1 MASSPPTSPQSPSS
15 ASDRALT
22 PSRKVQALLAQFS
35 DSETDSGDGGKAK
48 VSREQPRATSL
59 PASSRSA
66 NLESDSE
73 DDLPVARKSKM
84 ASRLSGGRGIRN
96 ASESEPEQQE
106 GGSVQEN
113 STVRQDAMEIQEPT
127 QDSEDELSRPA
138 PKRRLLTKRKSSP
151 APSPAPSEARL
162 ISTPPS
168 PLFFPSPSAL
178 RRATSSPPRRSDEDE
193 ARAENNSTNA
203 KSRFLALVQRNR
215 EARLRQEAAEIVKR
229 ATQSKSS
236 KKQSHKTTDEKRG
249 TSPVSGADEDSDV
262 SNAAA
267 AEKFTQDAR
276 PTRKASKKAVEE
288 MKRETQRMS
297 RNMQLSHQAR
307 TKKKITKESLLAR
320 FNYTLPGAEPT
331 TMKGTSSTDPSSEI
345 ESDAL
350 GGQGHDT
357 PPTSPMQEH
366 ISDDFTK
373 QTEDITMTDVPTIPD
388 SLVLEAPPLES
399 IDIQTAPSPGK
410 GKAKMGALVPQQRDV
425 AVRVASMPPVSSA
438 VGRVVSE
445 KPSARAR
452 LAEILK
458 SRAASNEPEQDDLDI
473 VTMKGDTRKYAAF
486 EHLTKRKA
494 KETGSHLALRN
505 LAQRHATG
513 RSNRSKMT
521 ASEMEATLKKSA
533 RDQARQERQSRIDE
547 LKAKGVVIQTAQERE
562 ADQQEVED
570 LVARARQEAAEI
582 QKREKEAAKKDGT
595 YVKDGMDDDD
605 DSDEE
610 DGDFEEDLDDAT
622 GSDDDDDEDAEGND
636 GDEALTDGVDKL
648 VDDAAD
654 EADSD
659 EAEDRDSDE
668 ELESDHLED
677 IEPLAELQ
685 RTPALRKSRNI
696 RVVSDDEDTEYEPKI
711 ADSPALP
718 QPLKTPQ
725 SILQSARKQIPGL
738 QMSNDLPMGLSQAF
752 AATMADSQT
761 QEEVH
766 AQDQDSLDVLGDLPS
781 PNIALAPR
789 LNRMESIDI
798 ISDSQPAS
806 QTQPLNISLSFSQ
819 SQQFPESPL
828 ISRGIPQTQPT
839 PSQAPFEPTQDEGY
853 LFSPFHG
860 SRFNETPQHR
870 VPHSTVDTVIVPADA
885 ADSPIVQRKGR
896 LQRGRVVEMQ
906 SDDEAHDS
914 TAFDVMRKAAKKD
927 DPTFDKT
934 KSHAREIVDEAAEE
948 SDDEYAGLGGASDDD
963 GNDMENDDDR
973 ALIDHDTQ
981 VGRGDEARLAGLF
994 ADRERKDDE
1003 AAVSKLMKDITT
1015 GGLRRKR
1022 GANDDLDLSDEE
1034 DATARRRE
1042 AKRREFAKMRRE
1054 LLKDEAV
1061 GKIAE
1066 DRKKEAFLKS
1076 IEDRE
1081 ERSEDEDGFDQPETA
1096 TEDSQSQQPQKEATD
1111 VVDDKAGNSHKEP
1124 LSTTSDSQLNR
1135 RPTNSRRGIDRK
1147 PTTRAEISE
1156 SVSFLIEE
1164 PDSQSQ
1170 VVDLGLANSDSDSD
1184 TEAYVD
1190 LHRHLK
1196 SAQADENAAADAEE
1210 FEDLDD
1216 FIEDDDGLAKPATQD
1231 DTVFKKPTLPSQ
1243 TSDRFASRRTNRPNV
1258 VNRLA
1263 LMRQSS
1269 SASSST
1275 SVNAKMAFYATTNSS
1290 NLNSFKTPNLLRRAT
1305 TNSSLSSMSS
1315 ENLSATGVSTRTE
1328 RGHVSEEKEF
1338 VRKAKGGV
1346 RNSVNWKPSV
1356 AVREEREKRVT
1367 KKLQGKRKGKS
1378 GGGFVAGLLR
1388 GDTWG

>member
-1 MASSPPTSPQSPSS
+1 MASSPLTSPQSPSS

-35 DSETDSGDGGKAK
+35 DSDTDSGDGGNAKASMEQ
-48 VSREQPRATSL
+48 SRTTSL
-59 PASSRSA
+59 PASIRSA
-66 NLESDSE
+66 NPETDSE

-96 ASESEPEQQE
+96 ASESEREQQE
-106 GGSVQEN
+106 GGSVQEI

-151 APSPAPSEARL
+151 APSPAPSEARP
-162 ISTPPS
+162 ISTPAS

-178 RRATSSPPRRSDEDE
+178 RRATSSPPRRSAEDE
-193 ARAENNSTNA
+193 ARAGNNSTNA
-203 KSRFLALVQRNR
+203 KSKFLALVQRNR

-236 KKQSHKTTDEKRG
+236 RKQSHKTTDEKRG
-249 TSPVSGADEDSDV
+249 TSPVSGTDEDSDV

-366 ISDDFTK
+366 TSGDFTK

-410 GKAKMGALVPQQRDV
+410 GKAKMGAVVPRQPDV
-425 AVRVASMPPVSSA
+425 TVRAASMPPVIGA
-438 VGRVVSE
+438 VGSAAFE
-445 KPSARAR
+445 KLSARAR

-458 SRAASNEPEQDDLDI
+458 SRAASNEPEEDDLDI
-473 VTMKGDTRKYAAF
+473 VTTKGDTRKYAAF
-486 EHLTKRKA
+486 EHLSKRKA

-505 LAQRHATG
+505 LAQQHATG

-521 ASEMEATLKKSA
+521 TSEMEATLKKAA

-547 LKAKGVVIQTAQERE
+547 LKAKGVVIQTAEERE

-570 LVARARQEAAEI
+570 LVARARQEAADI

-605 DSDEE
+605 SDED
-610 DGDFEEDLDDAT
+610 DGDFEEDLDGAT
-622 GSDDDDDEDAEGND
+622 GSDDGDDEDGEGND
-636 GDEALTDGVDKL
+636 DEEALTDRADKL

-659 EAEDRDSDE
+659 EAEDRGPDE
-668 ELESDHLED
+668 ELQSDHMED
-677 IEPLAELQ
+677 IDALAELQ
-685 RTPALRKSRNI
+685 RTPALRKSRII
-696 RVVSDDEDTEYEPKI
+696 RVVSDDEDTEHEPKI

-718 QPLKTPQ
+718 QPLKTPP

-738 QMSNDLPMGLSQAF
+738 QMSGDLPMDLSQAF

-761 QEEVH
+761 QEEMH
-766 AQDQDSLDVLGDLPS
+766 AQEQDSLDVLGDLPS

-828 ISRGIPQTQPT
+828 LIRGIPHTQPT

-860 SRFNETPQHR
+860 SRFNETPYHR
-870 VPHSTVDTVIVPADA
+870 APHSTVDTVIVPPDA

-896 LQRGRVVEMQ
+896 LQRGRVVEVQ

-914 TAFDVMRKAAKKD
+914 TAFDVMRQAANKD
-927 DPTFDKT
+927 EPTFDKN
-934 KSHAREIVDEAAEE
+934 KSHARDIVDEAAEE

-1066 DRKKEAFLKS
+1066 DQKKEAFLKS

-1081 ERSEDEDGFDQPETA
+1081 ERSEDEDGVDQPET
-1096 TEDSQSQQPQKEATD
+1096 TTDDSQSQQPQKEATD

-1135 RPTNSRRGIDRK
+1135 RPTNPRRSIDRK

-1170 VVDLGLANSDSDSD
+1170 LVDLGLTNSDSDSD

-1196 SAQADENAAADAEE
+1196 SAEADENAAADTEDFEE
-1210 FEDLDD
+1210 LDD
-1216 FIEDDDGLAKPATQD
+1216 FIEDDDGLAKPTTQD
-1231 DTVFKKPTLPSQ
+1231 DTVFKKPNLPSQ

-1269 SASSST
+1269 SASSTT
-1275 SVNAKMAFYATTNSS
+1275 SVNAKMAFYATTASS
-1290 NLNSFKTPNLLRRAT
+1290 NSNSFKAPNLLRRAT

-1315 ENLSATGVSTRTE
+1315 DNVSATGVSTRTE

-1367 KKLQGKRKGKS
+1367 KRQQGKRKGKS

>member
-1 MASSPPTSPQSPSS
+1 MASSPPTSPQSPLS
-15 ASDRALT
+15 ASDGDLT

-35 DSETDSGDGGKAK
+35 DSDTDGADGDRVK
-48 VSREQPRATSL
+48 VSREQPRPTSL

-66 NLESDSE
+66 NPETDSE
-73 DDLPVARKSKM
+73 DDVPVARKSKM

-96 ASESEPEQQE
+96 ASEAEPERHE

-113 STVRQDAMEIQEPT
+113 TTVRQDATEIQQPT

-138 PKRRLLTKRKSSP
+138 PKRRLLTNRKSSP
-151 APSPAPSEARL
+151 APSPASSEARPL
-162 ISTPPS
+162 STPAS
-168 PLFFPSPSAL
+168 PLFFPSPSAS
-178 RRATSSPPRRSDEDE
+178 RRATSSPPRRSDEVE

-203 KSRFLALVQRNR
+203 KSKFLALVQRNR
-215 EARLRQEAAEIVKR
+215 EARLRQEAAEVVKR
-229 ATQSKSS
+229 ATKRKSS
-236 KKQSHKTTDEKRG
+236 EKHSQKPTDEKRG
-249 TSPVSGADEDSDV
+249 TSPVSGTDEDSDV

-320 FNYTLPGAEPT
+320 FNYTLPGAEPIA
-331 TMKGTSSTDPSSEI
+331 MKGTSSTDPSSEI

-350 GGQGHDT
+350 GGLGHDT

-366 ISDDFTK
+366 TSDELTK
-373 QTEDITMTDVPTIPD
+373 QTEDITMTDVPTVPD
-388 SLVLEAPPLES
+388 ALVLEAPPLES
-399 IDIQTAPSPGK
+399 IDIQTAPSSGK
-410 GKAKMGALVPQQRDV
+410 GKAKMGAVMPRQPEV
-425 AVRVASMPPVSSA
+425 AVRAASMPPVAGA
-438 VGRVVSE
+438 VGRAISE
-445 KPSARAR
+445 KPSARVR

-458 SRAASNEPEQDDLDI
+458 SHAASNEPEEDDLDI
-473 VTMKGDTRKYAAF
+473 VTTKGDTRKYAAF

-505 LAQRHATG
+505 LAHQQATG

-521 ASEMEATLKKSA
+521 ASEMEATLKKAA

-547 LKAKGVVIQTAQERE
+547 LKAKGVVIQSAEERE

-595 YVKDGMDDDD
+595 YIKDGMDDD

-622 GSDDDDDEDAEGND
+622 GSDDDDDEDGEGND
-636 GDEALTDGVDKL
+636 GEEALTDGVDKL

-668 ELESDHLED
+668 ELESDHMED

-696 RVVSDDEDTEYEPKI
+696 RVVSDDEDTEHEPKI

-725 SILQSARKQIPGL
+725 SILQSARKHIPGL
-738 QMSNDLPMGLSQAF
+738 QMSDDLPMGLSQAF

-789 LNRMESIDI
+789 LNRMGSIDV

-828 ISRGIPQTQPT
+828 LSRGIPQTQPT
-839 PSQAPFEPTQDEGY
+839 PTQAPFEPTQDEGY

-860 SRFNETPQHR
+860 SRFNETPHHR
-870 VPHSTVDTVIVPADA
+870 APHSTVDTVVVPPDA

-896 LQRGRVVEMQ
+896 LQRGRVIEVQ
-906 SDDEAHDS
+906 SDDEAQDS
-914 TAFDVMRKAAKKD
+914 TAFGVMRKAVRKD
-927 DPTFDKT
+927 EPTFDKT
-934 KSHAREIVDEAAEE
+934 KSNARDIVDEAAEE

-1034 DATARRRE
+1034 DVTARRRE

-1061 GKIAE
+1061 GKIAQ

-1076 IEDRE
+1076 IEDRQ

-1096 TEDSQSQQPQKEATD
+1096 TDDSQSQQPQKEATD
-1111 VVDDKAGNSHKEP
+1111 VVVDKAGNSHKEP

-1196 SAQADENAAADAEE
+1196 SAEADENAAAEAED

-1216 FIEDDDGLAKPATQD
+1216 FIEDDDGLAKPTTQD

-1258 VNRLA
+1258 INRLA

-1269 SASSST
+1269 SASSTT
-1275 SVNAKMAFYATTNSS
+1275 SVNAKMAFYAITASS
-1290 NLNSFKTPNLLRRAT
+1290 NTNSFKTPNLLRRAT

-1315 ENLSATGVSTRTE
+1315 DNVSATGVSTRTE

-1367 KKLQGKRKGKS
+1367 KRQQGKRKGKS
-1378 GGGFVAGLLR
+1378 SGGFVAGLLR

>member
-1 MASSPPTSPQSPSS
+1 MTSSPPTSQQSPSS

-35 DSETDSGDGGKAK
+35 DSDTDGGDGDRVK
-48 VSREQPRATSL
+48 VSREQPRTTSL

-106 GGSVQEN
+106 RGSVQEN
-113 STVRQDAMEIQEPT
+113 SEVRQDAMEIQEPT

-151 APSPAPSEARL
+151 APSPAPSEARP
-162 ISTPPS
+162 ISTPAS
-168 PLFFPSPSAL
+168 PLFFPSPSAS
-178 RRATSSPPRRSDEDE
+178 RRATSNSPRRSDEDE

-203 KSRFLALVQRNR
+203 KSKFLALVQRNR

-331 TMKGTSSTDPSSEI
+331 TMKGTSSMDPSSEI

-350 GGQGHDT
+350 GGQAHDT
-357 PPTSPMQEH
+357 PPTSPMREH
-366 ISDDFTK
+366 TLDDFTK

-410 GKAKMGALVPQQRDV
+410 GKAKMGAVVPRQPDV
-425 AVRVASMPPVSSA
+425 AVRAASMPPVIGA
-438 VGRVVSE
+438 VGSAASE

-458 SRAASNEPEQDDLDI
+458 RRAASNEPEEDDLDI
-473 VTMKGDTRKYAAF
+473 VTTKGDTRKYAAF
-486 EHLTKRKA
+486 EHLSKRKA

-505 LAQRHATG
+505 LAHQHATG

-521 ASEMEATLKKSA
+521 TSEMEATLKKAA

-547 LKAKGVVIQTAQERE
+547 LKAKGVVIQSAEERE

-605 DSDEE
+605 SDEE

-622 GSDDDDDEDAEGND
+622 GSDDDDDQDGEGND
-636 GDEALTDGVDKL
+636 GEEALTDGVDKL
-648 VDDAAD
+648 VDAAD

-668 ELESDHLED
+668 ELESDHMED

-696 RVVSDDEDTEYEPKI
+696 RVVSDDEDTEHEPKI

-725 SILQSARKQIPGL
+725 SILQSARKHIPGL
-738 QMSNDLPMGLSQAF
+738 QMSDDLPMGLSQAF

-766 AQDQDSLDVLGDLPS
+766 AQEQDSLDVLGDLPS

-828 ISRGIPQTQPT
+828 LSRGIPQTQPT
-839 PSQAPFEPTQDEGY
+839 PSQAPFEPTQDKGY

-860 SRFNETPQHR
+860 SRFNETPLHR
-870 VPHSTVDTVIVPADA
+870 APHSTVDTVIVPPDA
-885 ADSPIVQRKGR
+885 ADSPILQRKGR
-896 LQRGRVVEMQ
+896 LQRGRVVEVQ

-927 DPTFDKT
+927 EPRFDKN

-1066 DRKKEAFLKS
+1066 DRKKEAFLIS

-1081 ERSEDEDGFDQPETA
+1081 ERSEDEDGFDQQET
-1096 TEDSQSQQPQKEATD
+1096 TTDDSQSQQTQKEATN
-1111 VVDDKAGNSHKEP
+1111 VVDDKAGSSHKEP

-1135 RPTNSRRGIDRK
+1135 RPIDSRRGIDRK

-1170 VVDLGLANSDSDSD
+1170 LVDLGLANSDSDSD

-1190 LHRHLK
+1190 LHRHLR
-1196 SAQADENAAADAEE
+1196 AAEADENAAADEE
-1210 FEDLDD
+1210 DFEDLDD

-1258 VNRLA
+1258 INRLA

-1269 SASSST
+1269 SASSTT
-1275 SVNAKMAFYATTNSS
+1275 SVNAKMAFYATTAS
-1290 NLNSFKTPNLLRRAT
+1290 NNTNTFKTPNLLRRAT

-1315 ENLSATGVSTRTE
+1315 DKVSATGVSTRTE

>member
-1 MASSPPTSPQSPSS
+1 MASSLPASPQSTAS
-15 ASDRALT
+15 ASDGALT
-22 PSRKVQALLAQFS
+22 PRRKVQALLAQFS
-35 DSETDSGDGGKAK
+35 DSDSDAGDGDKSKA
-48 VSREQPRATSL
+48 SSEQPRTTSSY
-59 PASSRSA
+59 ASNRSA
-66 NLESDSE
+66 NPRSDSQ
-73 DDLPVARKSKM
+73 DGLPVARKSKM
-84 ASRLSGGRGIRN
+84 ASRLSGGREPRN

-106 GGSVQEN
+106 DGSVQE
-113 STVRQDAMEIQEPT
+113 STRVQDDTTENLEPT
-127 QDSEDELSRPA
+127 QDSGDELSRPA
-138 PKRRLLTKRKSSP
+138 PRRRLLTKRKNSS
-151 APSPAPSEARL
+151 APPSTPSEAGPT
-162 ISTPPS
+162 STPAS
-168 PLFFPSPSAL
+168 PLFFLSPTAS
-178 RRATSSPPRRSDEDE
+178 RRAMSNTPEQPNGDE
-193 ARAENNSTNA
+193 AGADNPRSNA
-203 KSRFLALVQRNR
+203 KSKFLALVQRNR
-215 EARLRQEAAEIVKR
+215 EARLKQEAVEIAKR
-229 ATQSKSS
+229 AVQSKSS
-236 KKQSHKTTDEKRG
+236 KKQGQKMTDEKRG
-249 TSPVSGADEDSDV
+249 TSPVSGTDEDSDT

-267 AEKFTQDAR
+267 AQKFTQLAR

-331 TMKGTSSTDPSSEI
+331 TTNGTSSTNPSSEV
-345 ESDAL
+345 ESDSL
-350 GGQGHDT
+350 GGKGYDT

-366 ISDDFTK
+366 TPDGFTK
-373 QTEDITMTDVPTIPD
+373 QTEDIIMADVPTASD
-388 SLVLEAPPLES
+388 GLVLEAPPLES

-410 GKAKMGALVPQQRDV
+410 GKAKMGAVVPRQPDM
-425 AVRVASMPPVSSA
+425 AVRAASMHSI
-438 VGRVVSE
+438 VGAADRAMSE
-445 KPSARAR
+445 KPAARRR

-458 SRAASNEPEQDDLDI
+458 RRAASNEPEEDDLDI
-473 VTMKGDTRKYAAF
+473 VTTKGDTRKYAAF
-486 EHLTKRKA
+486 EHMPKRKA
-494 KETGSHLALRN
+494 KETGSHLTLRN
-505 LAQRHATG
+505 LAHRHATG

-521 ASEMEATLKKSA
+521 ASEMEATLKRAA
-533 RDQARQERQSRIDE
+533 RNQARQERQQRIDE
-547 LKAKGVVIQTAQERE
+547 LKAKGVVIQTAEERE

-570 LVARARQEAAEI
+570 LVARARQEAVEI
-582 QKREKEAAKKDGT
+582 QKREKEAARKDGT
-595 YVKDGMDDDD
+595 YVKDGMDDDE
-605 DSDEE
+605 SDED
-610 DGDFEEDLDDAT
+610 DGDFEEDLDDVN
-622 GSDDDDDEDAEGND
+622 GSEDDEEEGD
-636 GDEALTDGVDKL
+636 GGDGEDELTDGADNL

-654 EADSD
+654 ESDLPEEEENDSD
-659 EAEDRDSDE
+659 GELRCDLAED
-668 ELESDHLED
+668 
-677 IEPLAELQ
+677 AEMPAQLQ
-685 RTPALRKSRNI
+685 QTPVSRKSRNS
-696 RVVSDDEDTEYEPKI
+696 RVVSDDEDTENELKI
-711 ADSPALP
+711 VDSPAIP

-738 QMSNDLPMGLSQAF
+738 QMSDDLPMGLSQAF

-761 QEEVH
+761 QED
-766 AQDQDSLDVLGDLPS
+766 AQAQEQNRLGILGDLPS
-781 PNIALAPR
+781 PNIALSPR
-789 LNRMESIDI
+789 LNRMESLDI
-798 ISDSQPAS
+798 VSDSQPAS
-806 QTQPLNISLSFSQ
+806 QTQPLNISLSFPQ
-819 SQQFPESPL
+819 SQQVPESPL
-828 ISRGIPQTQPT
+828 LNRSIPQTQPT

-860 SRFNETPQHR
+860 NRFTETPQHR
-870 VPHSTVDTVIVPADA
+870 VPHSTVDTVIVPPSA
-885 ADSPIVQRKGR
+885 ANSPIIQRKGR
-896 LQRGRVVEMQ
+896 LQRGRVYEVQ
-906 SDDEAHDS
+906 SDDDVQHS
-914 TAFDVMRKAAKKD
+914 TAFDVMRKAANKPE
-927 DPTFDKT
+927 PTFDKT
-934 KSHAREIVDEAAEE
+934 NSHAREIVDEAAEE

-981 VGRGDEARLAGLF
+981 IGRGDEARLAGLF

-1081 ERSEDEDGFDQPETA
+1081 ERSEDEDDFDQPETA
-1096 TEDSQSQQPQKEATD
+1096 TDDSQSQQPPKDVTD
-1111 VVDDKAGNSHKEP
+1111 VDVNKAGDSHRQS
-1124 LSTTSDSQLNR
+1124 LSTASHSQLNR
-1135 RPTNSRRGIDRK
+1135 RPTDPRRGVNRK

-1170 VVDLGLANSDSDSD
+1170 LVDLGLANSDSDSD

-1190 LHRHLK
+1190 LHRHLRT
-1196 SAQADENAAADAEE
+1196 AEADENAAADAED
-1210 FEDLDD
+1210 FEGLDD
-1216 FIEDDDGLAKPATQD
+1216 FIEDDDGLAKPTTQD

-1243 TSDRFASRRTNRPNV
+1243 TSDRFGSRRTNRPNV
-1258 VNRLA
+1258 INRLA

-1269 SASSST
+1269 STSSTT
-1275 SVNAKMAFYATTNSS
+1275 SVNAKMAFYATTATSNPNSI
-1290 NLNSFKTPNLLRRAT
+1290 KVPNLLRRAT

-1315 ENLSATGVSTRTE
+1315 DNVSATGVSTRTE

-1356 AVREEREKRVT
+1356 AVREEREKTVT
-1367 KKLQGKRKGKS
+1367 KKLQGRRKGRS